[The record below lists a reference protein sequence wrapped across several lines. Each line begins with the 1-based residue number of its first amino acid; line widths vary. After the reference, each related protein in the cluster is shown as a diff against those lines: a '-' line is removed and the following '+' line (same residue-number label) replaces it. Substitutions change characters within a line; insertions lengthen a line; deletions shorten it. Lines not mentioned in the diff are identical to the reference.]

1 MRLRP
6 LNDTVI
12 IDPDTTLVAVDNDQ
26 TVLDAIKSNIILLPD
41 KNMVMKIS
49 NRGKVV
55 TYGPKCHYK
64 FKQDQEIIYDQ
75 FADTP
80 MWYEDS
86 GKRYRIIKYH
96 YIQAVCEDD

>member
-12 IDPDTTLVAVDNDQ
+12 IEPETELMAVDTDQ
-26 TVLDAIKSNIILLPD
+26 TVLDAIKSNIIILPE

-49 NRGKVV
+49 NKAKVV
-55 TYGPKCHYK
+55 SYGPKCPYK
-64 FKQDQEIIYDQ
+64 FKEDQVIYYDQ

-80 MWYEDS
+80 AWY
-86 GKRYRIIKYH
+86 GKYRLIKYH
-96 YIQAVCEDD
+96 YIYAVTEEDDAE